1 MRPGGVLIHPA
12 AAREEPGDAFRRPQ
26 RTMRIAVIG
35 AGVSGLVAAH
45 LLRRDHDVTVLE
57 AQDRAGGHA
66 WTVEVDLPGGP
77 LAVDVGFLVFNDR
90 NYPRFEALLA
100 ELGVASRTSDMSFS
114 VSDGGDFEYAGSGP
128 RALFANPRHLVDR
141 RFLRMVA
148 EYARFNRDARSLL
161 ASTADPS
168 LRAWLS
174 GLGYSEYFVERLI
187 VPQAAAVWSA
197 DPQQLWSFPARFFV
211 QFLDNH
217 GLLGFTR
224 RPQWRTVTGGSR
236 AYVAA
241 ICAGLGDRL
250 RLGTP
255 VLTVAR
261 DDDGVEV
268 TPAGGPPER
277 YDEVVMACHSD
288 QALRLLADA
297 SPLETELLGAIGY
310 LPSQL
315 VLHSDAS
322 LLPRRRVAW
331 ASWNHHL
338 LASPPPAPA
347 VTYHLNR
354 LQGLQADRE
363 LLVTLN
369 RTDAIDPAAIHA
381 VLEVD
386 HPVYTPAAL
395 RAQARHAEI
404 SGARRTHFCGAYWGW
419 GFHEDGVASA
429 HRVAAAVAARGADPV
444 PVLR

>member
-12 AAREEPGDAFRRPQ
+12 AAREEPRDAFRRPQ

-174 GLGYSEYFVERLI
+174 GLG
-187 VPQAAAVWSA
+187 
-197 DPQQLWSFPARFFV
+197 
-211 QFLDNH
+211 
-217 GLLGFTR
+217 
-224 RPQWRTVTGGSR
+224 
-236 AYVAA
+236 
-241 ICAGLGDRL
+241 
-250 RLGTP
+250 
-255 VLTVAR
+255 
-261 DDDGVEV
+261 
-268 TPAGGPPER
+268 
-277 YDEVVMACHSD
+277 
-288 QALRLLADA
+288 
-297 SPLETELLGAIGY
+297 
-310 LPSQL
+310 
-315 VLHSDAS
+315 
-322 LLPRRRVAW
+322 
-331 ASWNHHL
+331 
-338 LASPPPAPA
+338 
-347 VTYHLNR
+347 
-354 LQGLQADRE
+354 
-363 LLVTLN
+363 
-369 RTDAIDPAAIHA
+369 
-381 VLEVD
+381 
-386 HPVYTPAAL
+386 
-395 RAQARHAEI
+395 
-404 SGARRTHFCGAYWGW
+404 
-419 GFHEDGVASA
+419 
-429 HRVAAAVAARGADPV
+429 
-444 PVLR
+444 